1 MRPRVRVLVCVSA
14 RARERVCASAEAVV
28 AVGEGRGGEAEGV
41 GRLTTVHGM
50 PAMNGAERL
59 SRAKSSHVYLSP
71 PNELHCCDP
80 DRSQANVRD
89 PTLG

>member
-1 MRPRVRVLVCVSA
+1 MCARACACLCACLRARASVCV
-14 RARERVCASAEAVV
+14 RLRRQWWRLE
-28 AVGEGRGGEAEGV
+28 RGGEAEGV